1 MRKPY
6 PRFLPLLLLVAT
18 ACMQPALA
26 GTPTPSLPGE
36 GGEGPEGMWWKNSEV
51 VQKLGLSQTQ
61 ISQIEQIFYQHRLKL
76 IDLHA
81 DVEKQEAMLQPLVE
95 ADQPDEAKVSA
106 QLDQLLAARGRLEK
120 ANTMMM
126 LSIRRTLSVEQWKRL
141 QAMQREREWWEMRER
156 REMEM
161 RERREREMEER
172 ARKDRQMKE
181 RTPAPRPP
189 EGGAPPGSTPPT
201 RPPDIPLF

>member
-6 PRFLPLLLLVAT
+6 PRFLPLLLLAAAT
-18 ACMQPALA
+18 FMQPALA

-36 GGEGPEGMWWKNSEV
+36 GGEGPEGMWWKNSEM

-61 ISQIEQIFYQHRLKL
+61 VSQIEQIFYQHRLKL

-81 DVEKQEAMLQPLVE
+81 DVEKQEAMLQPLIE

-106 QLDQLLAARGRLEK
+106 QLDQLLAARARLEK

-141 QAMQREREWWEMRER
+141 QALQQDRER
-156 REMEM
+156 REERAREEMEM
-161 RERREREMEER
+161 RERREREMQER
-172 ARKDRQMKE
+172 MRKE
-181 RTPAPRPP
+181 RPPASAPRPP
-189 EGGAPPGSTPPT
+189 DGPPPASTPPP
-201 RPPDIPLF
+201 RPPDVPLF

>member
-1 MRKPY
+1 MRKHGPK
-6 PRFLPLLLLVAT
+6 FLPILLLAAT
-18 ACMQPALA
+18 AFMQPASA
-26 GTPTPSLPGE
+26 RTPTPSLPGE
-36 GGEGPEGMWWKNSEV
+36 GGEGPEGMWWKNSEM

-81 DVEKQEAMLQPLVE
+81 DVEKQEAMLQPLIE

-106 QLDQLLAARGRLEK
+106 QLDQLLAARARLEK

-141 QAMQREREWWEMRER
+141 QGMQREREGWENRER
-156 REMEM
+156 RQMEM
-161 RERREREMEER
+161 RERREREMQER
-172 ARKDRQMKE
+172 MRKE
-181 RTPAPRPP
+181 RSPAPAPRPP
-189 EGGAPPGSTPPT
+189 DGPPPGSTPPT
-201 RPPDIPLF
+201 RPPDVPLF